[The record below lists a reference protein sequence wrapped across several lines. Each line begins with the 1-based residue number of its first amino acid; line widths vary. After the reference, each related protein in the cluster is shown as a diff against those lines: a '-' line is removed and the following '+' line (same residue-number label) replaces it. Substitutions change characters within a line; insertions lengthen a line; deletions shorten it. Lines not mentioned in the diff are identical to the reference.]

1 MNIAISK
8 IERKANKKWGKK
20 RTIFKNGRRI
30 SKCVILYIYTRQND
44 QKKKRMKITKEI
56 YEIIMTKNLPKL
68 MSDVKSQI
76 QETQRVSSKKMKKK
90 RKPSKHI
97 IFKL

>member
-76 QETQRVSSKKMKKK
+76 QETQRISSKKMKKK
-90 RKPSKHI
+90 RKAYKHV

>member
-1 MNIAISK
+1 MK
-8 IERKANKKWGKK
+8 GK
-20 RTIFKNGRRI
+20 RTKSGEKRTEYLKMVEELK
-30 SKCVILYIYTRQND
+30 KCVILYIYTRQND

-56 YEIIMTKNLPKL
+56 HEIIMTKNLPKL

-76 QETQRVSSKKMKKK
+76 QETQRISSKKMKKK
-90 RKPSKHI
+90 RKASKHV

>member
-1 MNIAISK
+1 MK
-8 IERKANKKWGKK
+8 GK
-20 RTIFKNGRRI
+20 RTKSGEKKNRIFKNGRRI
-30 SKCVILYIYTRQND
+30 KKCVILYIYTRQND

-56 YEIIMTKNLPKL
+56 HEIIMTKNLPKL

-76 QETQRVSSKKMKKK
+76 QETQRISSKKMKKK
-90 RKPSKHI
+90 RKASKHV

>member
-1 MNIAISK
+1 
-8 IERKANKKWGKK
+8 
-20 RTIFKNGRRI
+20 
-30 SKCVILYIYTRQND
+30 
-44 QKKKRMKITKEI
+44 MKITKEI

-76 QETQRVSSKKMKKK
+76 QEAQRVSSKKMKKK
-90 RKPSKHI
+90 RKASKHI